1 MKTQSEVNQF
11 VAREDVG
18 FVLEPIAKAL
28 LADDRAPE
36 QILVV
41 LRESAKRVLRISLSD
56 AGEKLS
62 VADRDAEAAKA
73 VKMLVYDMVQKMR
86 GKAA

>member
-1 MKTQSEVNQF
+1 MKTKSDVNQF

-18 FVLEPIAKAL
+18 FVLEPAVKAL
-28 LADDRAPE
+28 LAHGMTVE
-36 QILVV
+36 QV
-41 LRESAKRVLRISLSD
+41 LATLTESAKRVIRLSLSD

-62 VADRDAEAAKA
+62 VVELDAEADRAAKQ
-73 VKMLVYDMVQKMR
+73 VVRDVR